1 VIKRFQIEDLIV
13 QDASGVVF
21 RALDSETGKP
31 VAVRRFFPFGAS
43 GGGLLPD
50 EQTAYNIAIGRLS
63 GIKHP
68 ALRSVIS
75 GGCDPVDGIP
85 YIATEWVDGD
95 SIQALVDQGSF
106 RAETATEL
114 LTQALEV
121 CELLSQVLAEE
132 AVWIETDLQTI
143 IMGNHGSGRR
153 FTFWISPL
161 KWLGS
166 VGDRS
171 TGLLPI
177 VTLTE
182 EIMGWQGRVV
192 HDQAAGGLGGWLK
205 WLRSCAVFTSLREA
219 RENLAASVGAE
230 PPPDADKLV
239 AKATRPL
246 LVTTTPPK
254 PPATKSRLIL
264 ALTLAIVLV
273 ILAGWWRSRTSTP
286 ADAADAADS
295 AAESTAAA
303 RASRRAVE
311 LAAEAA
317 KQDAR
322 HGATI
327 ASQQNAADRQ
337 GGTIPWDSRELILQ
351 NDGNTI
357 TIEGIVRDIKASS
370 SGKTLYL
377 VFADPPDKNAA
388 QAGIA
393 TGDNPQERIS
403 PQLETLRGKKIRVT
417 GEVRI
422 QKLGGL
428 ERPDILFDD
437 LSAIRTSE

>member
-95 SIQALVDQGSF
+95 SIQGLVDQGTF

-171 TGLLPI
+171 TGLLSI
-177 VTLTE
+177 VTLAE
-182 EIMGWQGRVV
+182 QIMGWQGRVV

-246 LVTTTPPK
+246 LVTTSQPK
-254 PPATKSRLIL
+254 APATKSRLIL
-264 ALTLAIVLV
+264 GLALAIVLV
-273 ILAGWWRSRTSTP
+273 AFAGWWRSRTPS
-286 ADAADAADS
+286 AADPRASSDS
-295 AAESTAAA
+295 VLENTAAA
-303 RASRRAVE
+303 RASRRAAE

-317 KQDAR
+317 RQDAR

-327 ASQQNAADRQ
+327 AGQQRAADQQ
-337 GGTIPWDSRELILQ
+337 GGTMPWDSRELILQ

-357 TIEGIVRDIKASS
+357 TVEGVVRDIKASS

-377 VFADPPDKNAA
+377 VFADLPDKNAA
-388 QAGIA
+388 LAGIA
-393 TGDNPQERIS
+393 TGDNPPDRIS
-403 PQLETLRGKKIRVT
+403 SQLEAFRGKKVRVT
-417 GEVRI
+417 GQVRI

-428 ERPDILFDD
+428 ERPDILFNEV
-437 LSAIRTSE
+437 SAITTDE

>member
-95 SIQALVDQGSF
+95 SIQGLVDQGTF

-171 TGLLPI
+171 TGLLSI
-177 VTLTE
+177 VTLAE
-182 EIMGWQGRVV
+182 QIMGWQGRVV

-246 LVTTTPPK
+246 LVTTSQPKARSRHRVGRIRGMVAQPHAFSRRPEGLFRQRARKHRRRARQPPRRGTRRRGSQAGCPPRCHNRRPATRRRTTRRHHAVGQPRAHPPK
-254 PPATKSRLIL
+254 RRQYDHRRRCRPRHQGLKQRQNPLPGVCGS
-264 ALTLAIVLV
+264 
-273 ILAGWWRSRTSTP
+273 AGQK
-286 ADAADAADS
+286 
-295 AAESTAAA
+295 
-303 RASRRAVE
+303 RRPG
-311 LAAEAA
+311 
-317 KQDAR
+317 R
-322 HGATI
+322 HR
-327 ASQQNAADRQ
+327 NR
-337 GGTIPWDSRELILQ
+337 
-351 NDGNTI
+351 
-357 TIEGIVRDIKASS
+357 
-370 SGKTLYL
+370 
-377 VFADPPDKNAA
+377 
-388 QAGIA
+388 
-393 TGDNPQERIS
+393 
-403 PQLETLRGKKIRVT
+403 
-417 GEVRI
+417 
-422 QKLGGL
+422 
-428 ERPDILFDD
+428 
-437 LSAIRTSE
+437 